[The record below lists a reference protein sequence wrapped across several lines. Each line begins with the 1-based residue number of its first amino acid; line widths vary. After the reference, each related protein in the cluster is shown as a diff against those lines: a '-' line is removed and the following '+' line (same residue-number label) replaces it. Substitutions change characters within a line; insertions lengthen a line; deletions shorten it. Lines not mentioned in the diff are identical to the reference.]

1 MTLQYDQNNINLR
14 DAAPVNIQTPDATP
28 VTVLLDSLT
37 ADGQTLVVNLYGGG
51 SNPADPV
58 TDNYVVGIAVG
69 PPLAGAAATYTR
81 FAGAGS
87 LTGPAGGAIAVIG
100 AGTGATVLL
109 VFGFTDVAATGE
121 TLCQLTI
128 TGPATP
134 FNHQL
139 RVSKIRF

>member
-14 DAAPVNIQTPDATP
+14 DAAPVNRQTPDATP
-28 VTVLLDSLT
+28 VVVLLDSLT

-51 SNPADPV
+51 SNPADPN
-58 TDNYVVGIAVG
+58 TDHYVVALSVAPPAAPAVAVFTRFG
-69 PPLAGAAATYTR
+69 GAGA
-81 FAGAGS
+81 F
-87 LTGPAGGAIAVIG
+87 TGPAGGAIGVLG
-100 AGTGATVLL
+100 AGFGAAILL

-128 TGPATP
+128 TGPAIP

-139 RVSKIRF
+139 RVTKIRF